1 MSATLVKLRGVSK
14 SFQSAGGTTTVL
26 DGVDLVI
33 EAGQKVSLIGPSGS
47 GKSTLLALIA
57 GLLQPDQG
65 TVEFDGVPMGNLS
78 DDKRTA
84 LRIKEIGIALQSENL
99 IPFLTI
105 QENVEL
111 TLEFGGHRSAR
122 STAHE
127 LLSRMGV
134 AHVARHLPRQV
145 SGGEGQRVVLALAM
159 ANKPRLLLADEMVTQ
174 LDAFTAGAVVD
185 DIFRQ
190 EMAVFFVTHD
200 TALAKQADVRL
211 ALRHGQVVAG

>member
-1 MSATLVKLRGVSK
+1 VSATLVRLRGVSK
-14 SFQSAGGTTTVL
+14 SFQSAGGTTAVL

-33 EAGQKVSLIGPSGS
+33 EAGQKVSLVGPSGS

-65 TVEFDGVPMGNLS
+65 TVEFDGMPMGNLS

-105 QENVEL
+105 EENVEL
-111 TLEFGGHRSAR
+111 ALEFGGHRSAR
-122 STAHE
+122 STARE
-127 LLSRMGV
+127 LLSRLGV

-174 LDAFTAGAVVD
+174 LDAFTAGTVVD

-190 EMAVFFVTHD
+190 DMAVFFVTHD
-200 TALAKQADVRL
+200 TALANQADVRL

>member
-1 MSATLVKLRGVSK
+1 VSATLVRLRGVSK
-14 SFQSAGGTTTVL
+14 SFQSAGGTTAVL

-33 EAGQKVSLIGPSGS
+33 EAGQKVSLVGPSGS

-65 TVEFDGVPMGNLS
+65 TVEFDGMPMGNLS

-111 TLEFGGHRSAR
+111 ALEFGGHRSAR
-122 STAHE
+122 STAHD

-174 LDAFTAGAVVD
+174 LDAFTAGTVVD

-190 EMAVFFVTHD
+190 DMAVFFVTHD

>member
-1 MSATLVKLRGVSK
+1 MSATLVRLRGVSK
-14 SFQSAGGTTTVL
+14 SFQSAGGTTAVL

-33 EAGQKVSLIGPSGS
+33 EAGQKVSLVGPSGS

-65 TVEFDGVPMGNLS
+65 TVEFDGMPMGHLS

-111 TLEFGGHRSAR
+111 ALEFGGHRSAR

-134 AHVARHLPRQV
+134 EHVARHLPRQV

-174 LDAFTAGAVVD
+174 LDAFTAGTVVD

-190 EMAVFFVTHD
+190 DMAVFFVTHD

>member
-1 MSATLVKLRGVSK
+1 MSATLVELRDVSK

-26 DGVDLVI
+26 EGVDLVI
-33 EAGQKVSLIGPSGS
+33 EAGQKVSLVGPSGS

-78 DDKRTA
+78 DEKRTA
-84 LRIKEIGIALQSENL
+84 LRTKQIGIALQSENL
-99 IPFLTI
+99 IPFLTV

-111 TLEFGGHRSAR
+111 ALEFGGSRSAR
-122 STAHE
+122 ATAHD

-134 AHVARHLPRQV
+134 AHCASHLPRQV
-145 SGGEGQRVVLALAM
+145 SGGESQRVVLAVAM

-174 LDAFTAGAVVD
+174 LDALTADAVVD
-185 DIFRQ
+185 NIFRQ
-190 EMAVFFVTHD
+190 DMAVFFVTHD

-211 ALRHGQVVAG
+211 ALRNGQVVTG

>member
-1 MSATLVKLRGVSK
+1 MSATLVRLRGVSK
-14 SFQSAGGTTTVL
+14 SFQSAGGTTAVL

-33 EAGQKVSLIGPSGS
+33 EAGQKVSLVGPSGS

-65 TVEFDGVPMGNLS
+65 TVEFDGMPMGNLS

-105 QENVEL
+105 EENVEL
-111 TLEFGGHRSAR
+111 ALEFGGHRSAR
-122 STAHE
+122 STARE
-127 LLSRMGV
+127 LLSRLGV

-174 LDAFTAGAVVD
+174 LDAFTAGTVVD

-190 EMAVFFVTHD
+190 DMAVFFVTHD
-200 TALAKQADVRL
+200 TALANQADVRL